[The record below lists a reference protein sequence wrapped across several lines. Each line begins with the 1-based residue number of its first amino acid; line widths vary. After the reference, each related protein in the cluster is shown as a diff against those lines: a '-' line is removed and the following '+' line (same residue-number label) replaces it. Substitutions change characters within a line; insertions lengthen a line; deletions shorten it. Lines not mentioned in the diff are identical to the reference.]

1 MDRLN
6 LTVDIKPNKIGPKE
20 INVRNT
26 LLVGNLIAE
35 IQDKFSLDGTLQL
48 HPKGTREPFA
58 WDSPLDQSGIE
69 DGAIIICEMVVEDTG
84 TLDKIELGVRD
95 SIGGDFKRV
104 YLAEKQTLAEYDLIW
119 QPAIIGRRDHR
130 NPSNN
135 RLLAVD
141 LEDIEDLPTV
151 SRHHACIT
159 SSGGKF
165 YIEQI
170 QKRNP
175 TFVDGKKL
183 TPNTKSPLPAGS
195 VIQVGRISLTFNILS

>member
-1 MDRLN
+1 LN
-6 LTVDIKPNKIGPKE
+6 FTVDIKPNKIGLKE
-20 INVRNT
+20 VNVRNS

-48 HPKGTREPFA
+48 HPKGFREPLA
-58 WDSPLDQSGIE
+58 WDSALDQSGIE
-69 DGAIIICEMVVEDTG
+69 NGAVLICEMVVEDTG

-95 SIGGDFKRV
+95 SIEGEFKRV
-104 YLAEKQTLAEYDLIW
+104 YLAEKQTLTEYDLTW
-119 QPAIIGRRDHR
+119 QPAIVGRRDHR

-141 LEDIEDLPTV
+141 LEAIEDLPTV

-159 SSGGKF
+159 AQGGKF
-165 YIEQI
+165 FIEQI
-170 QKRNP
+170 QERNP
-175 TFVDGKKL
+175 TYVDGKKL
-183 TPNTKSPLPAGS
+183 PPNTKSSLPAGS

>member
-20 INVRNT
+20 INVRHS
-26 LLVGNLIAE
+26 LMIGNLIAE
-35 IQDKFSLDGTLQL
+35 IQDKFNLGGTLQL
-48 HPKGTREPFA
+48 RLKGKSEVLA
-58 WDSPLDQSGIE
+58 WDVPLDQLEIE
-69 DGAIIICEMVVEDTG
+69 EGTVLFCEQIIEDTG
-84 TLDKIELGVRD
+84 TLDRIELGVRD
-95 SIGGDFKRV
+95 PIEGDFKRV
-104 YLAEKQTLAEYDLIW
+104 YLVEKQTLLEFDLTW

-141 LEDIEDLPTV
+141 LEGVEDLPTV

-159 SSGGKF
+159 AGGGKF
-165 YIEQI
+165 FIEQI
-170 QKRNP
+170 QDRNP
-175 TFVDGKKL
+175 TYVDGQKL
-183 TPNTKSPLPAGS
+183 PPNRKSALPAGA

>member
-6 LTVDIKPNKIGPKE
+6 FTVDIKPNKIGPKE
-20 INVRNT
+20 VNVRSS
-26 LLVGNLIAE
+26 LQVRNLIAE

-48 HPKGTREPFA
+48 HPKGTREPMA
-58 WDSPLDQSGIE
+58 WDKALDQSGVE
-69 DGAIIICEMVVEDTG
+69 DGAILICELVVEDTG
-84 TLDKIELGVRD
+84 TLDQIEMGVREA
-95 SIGGDFKRV
+95 IEGDFKRV
-104 YLAEKQTLAEYDLIW
+104 YLAENQTLTEFDLIW

-135 RLLAVD
+135 RLLSVD

-159 SSGGKF
+159 ARGGKF
-165 YIEQI
+165 FIEQI
-170 QKRNP
+170 QERNP
-175 TFVDGKKL
+175 TFVDGNKL
-183 TPNTKSPLPAGS
+183 TPNIKSDLPAGS